1 MNLSEDVLSISPL
14 LAGTNVEEVRD
25 LLDVAEVRSYRP
37 GELIVEEGT
46 PSDGLFV
53 LKQGTVQVEKAGGVV
68 LAILQERGDFFGEM
82 SLIDIL
88 PRSASIRARDEVEV
102 FAFPKR
108 ALSALFTALPRV
120 QMTMILNIARN
131 LSLRLR
137 EADTQIVELSRA
149 LEAERK
155 K

>member
-1 MNLSEDVLSISPL
+1 MSLSEDVLSISPL
-14 LAGTNVEEVRD
+14 LAGTSVEEVRD
-25 LLDVAEVRSYRP
+25 LLDVAELRSYRP

-46 PSDGLFV
+46 PSDCLFV

-120 QMTMILNIARN
+120 QMTMILNIART

-137 EADTQIVELSRA
+137 EADAQIVELSRA
-149 LEAERK
+149 LEAEREK
-155 K
+155 

>member
-82 SLIDIL
+82 SLIDIM
-88 PRSASIRARDEVEV
+88 PRSAGIHACDEVEV

-120 QMTMILNIARN
+120 QMTMILNIART

-137 EADTQIVELSRA
+137 EADAQIVELSRA
-149 LEAERK
+149 LEAEREK
-155 K
+155 